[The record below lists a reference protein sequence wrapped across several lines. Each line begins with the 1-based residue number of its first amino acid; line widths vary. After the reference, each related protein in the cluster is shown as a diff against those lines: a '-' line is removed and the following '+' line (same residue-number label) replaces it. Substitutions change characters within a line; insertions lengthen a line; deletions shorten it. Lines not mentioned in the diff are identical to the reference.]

1 MAVFRALSL
10 YSPIEFSQVCG
21 VSFPIARQ
29 SQRAARG
36 GFLPPLNRQGST
48 QNTIRAATKH
58 PGASSISHILRVSIR
73 IKRLRNGQK
82 LHPMALQPMAL
93 HRGELSHIPSSSE
106 ATYNVFKVGFIYK
119 YLFISYIYIYALRT
133 QRMCRNHSKYLFAG
147 QLSCRKSIQV
157 MNII

>member
-1 MAVFRALSL
+1 MLWA
-10 YSPIEFSQVCG
+10 YIPQIEKFSRVCVCG

-29 SQRAARG
+29 SQQAARE

-82 LHPMALQPMAL
+82 LHPMALKPMAL

-106 ATYNVFKVGFIYK
+106 ATYNLSRLVSFINT
-119 YLFISYIYIYALRT
+119 YLSHTFTLYEHKECAGTT
-133 QRMCRNHSKYLFAG
+133 Q
-147 QLSCRKSIQV
+147 
-157 MNII
+157 NICSPDN

>member
-1 MAVFRALSL
+1 MFFVLWA
-10 YSPIEFSQVCG
+10 YIPPIEKSAGFAGLRVCG

-48 QNTIRAATKH
+48 QNTIWAATKH

-73 IKRLRNGQK
+73 IKRLRNGQN
-82 LHPMALQPMAL
+82 LHTMALKPMAL

-106 ATYNVFKVGFIYK
+106 ATYNLHGWFH
-119 YLFISYIYIYALRT
+119 L
-133 QRMCRNHSKYLFAG
+133 
-147 QLSCRKSIQV
+147 
-157 MNII
+157 